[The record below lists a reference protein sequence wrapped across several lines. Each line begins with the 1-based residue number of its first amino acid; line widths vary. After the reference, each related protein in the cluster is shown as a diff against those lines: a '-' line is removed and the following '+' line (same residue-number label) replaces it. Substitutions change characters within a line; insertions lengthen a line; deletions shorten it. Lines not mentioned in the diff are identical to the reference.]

1 MDNIQSKQDG
11 DTSSPDGSNPLKPFG
26 TQQLTDS
33 GERQRREAVWFEV
46 LRELSVSGDPLL
58 VFLKTLS
65 GIIHQDVRA
74 IIDVQ
79 DQSMDMLQR
88 QRNDQRREIV
98 KASIAFSQ
106 RSMETLLQSVF
117 RSSSF
122 RVDVESTAEVQS
134 RNLSAQLVVVG
145 DDTVAKLKELISGN
159 SNSTFFEAQAQMTSF
174 LEQRKGRP
182 IPLQQLVTGI
192 RSIV

>member
-1 MDNIQSKQDG
+1 
-11 DTSSPDGSNPLKPFG
+11 
-26 TQQLTDS
+26 
-33 GERQRREAVWFEV
+33 
-46 LRELSVSGDPLL
+46 
-58 VFLKTLS
+58 
-65 GIIHQDVRA
+65 
-74 IIDVQ
+74 
-79 DQSMDMLQR
+79 MDMLQS

-122 RVDVESTAEVQS
+122 RVDVESTAEVKS
-134 RNLSAQLVVVG
+134 RNMSAQLVVVG

-192 RSIV
+192 RSIVEENMQTNINAIDASQ